1 MRLGLGIGIG
11 MFRSGMNAATFML
24 SGGQWTVT
32 ERPEDANNRQ
42 MQDDVFAA
50 PPFGYR
56 YLGYRGQSV
65 TGTPTFG
72 TYAALTDLGSGHWR
86 FQFSGKS
93 PLGGYDYTR
102 IFIVPVGV
110 ADPVAWNDSNV
121 RAVSDVRTFI
131 PSGLPFAPTF
141 TYFADGSGTAAQ
153 IRLDPRAVNEGNGRN
168 GVSPWRAVDQL
179 RWRIGAG
186 SYTTISDAST
196 IDLTGLSASQSVG
209 VSAHNING
217 WGPETYV
224 TVNAVLP
231 ALAAGDWTLV
241 DAGDGANLI
250 ATVTNAPVSPTGAAP
265 TGYEYTLN
273 AGTTWTALPGGGAIP
288 GAVGSNTCALR
299 VVYDVGR
306 SAASPSKTVS
316 IAALSVF
323 PSLIGTPKLSQSSSS
338 INVHTVLM
346 PNSYAVGDVILVQY
360 CPDGTP
366 TFTTPSGWN
375 LIDPTTLN
383 DPTQRIF
390 WKFAASL
397 SESMTITLD
406 SGAVETF
413 AAIARCIRNVK
424 AGTSPIAGAIDVNT
438 SGTARAMIA
447 AAPAAYGSSVKGLYI
462 SMIGRSGAS
471 AAQTTAPTDF
481 TDFANNNCGS
491 TAAATGI
498 AQAVRQ
504 YEGTALPSSTTWPT
518 NSSVCRTQTIT
529 FEGAVGAVA
538 TVPSGASLT
547 ISPDSPVDGD
557 TVTYTFTF
565 AAGTTPI
572 TTSLTVGGTTTTNST
587 GVHTRVH
594 AAGSYPYSYTSS
606 NAAGAGPSGSG
617 TLVVSAA
624 ATVSASVSL
633 SPSSPSAGQTVTA
646 TVTYSPAEAT
656 ASLIV
661 SNGGASVA
669 VTQTALDTFTFTA
682 PASGTTTVTPRA
694 TYGATVVSGTAVT
707 FNTGTVSPT
716 AVAPQLW
723 GVPEVGDT
731 LELLAGSGIAS
742 PSYLIERTDNGGST
756 YATEKTAVAGELFTV
771 PATTGRQY
779 RAVMLDGATRYVG
792 SWTLAVV
799 AAGPQI
805 QATSADGR
813 TLSVQTPLGT
823 GTVRARPYGGGTA
836 ITAAVSGTTTT
847 LTLTGNGAWQIDYA
861 SDGVTY
867 GALAYRWCYTVGAIS
882 YMGRNCASVA
892 MSAGVAEGVVV
903 VVPISGR
910 QATLE
915 PPTPIYNLENR
926 YISQLGFTVP
936 IHTNGVM
943 KNFTAPRSYDVMG
956 QAAWDNRIVTSSS
969 PYYVR
974 PQMDS
979 TAVAAFDP
987 SKENYRQSFNVDN
1000 LCTKWPQMLAVNDGF
1015 TKAVSNPDTMYAGFN
1030 ERHRHGLLAQMGGL
1044 AVASAQP
1051 SAGEF
1056 AQQLIRHPAW
1066 VGGNVSVPNLAS
1078 MISTLQGMSLS
1089 TSGMTVP
1096 DTAAILA
1103 NLKRFN
1109 PALATYRGGV
1119 NEIDSHERMT
1129 TYRNGWPLNSGSNY
1143 YQYQLINVALFLLTT
1158 GAVNSAWKAEML
1170 TALSFWGHQIDV
1182 PGQQAQTQAGIS
1194 QHHEALVML
1203 SRIAK
1208 GLSFTDLPSTQP
1220 GNSLCSYSKFTAAD
1234 LPRLQPHNNALWP
1247 FFSRRSQALAVTSSG
1262 TNYLINIKR
1271 NATYDGTRQYFQG
1284 LMLVRESTG
1293 EKVQITKSIT
1303 GSGAGASAYFQVT
1316 VAQSGFSTTPAVGEI
1331 FYMEP
1336 PAGAASTAIFSDGYC
1351 DWDNNKINEK
1361 KQSAYHPSPGIT
1373 AGQTPDG
1380 YRTVNE
1386 PHGLLWIAH
1395 ALGVWPSGIDNFD
1408 AVKTYTKNTYLT
1420 GYPGTGLMD
1429 MAFTAVGPFIPQMWA
1444 AHAATLGL

>member
-1 MRLGLGIGIG
+1 MRIGLGIGIG
-11 MFRSGMNAATFML
+11 FVRGRGMNAATFAL
-24 SGGQWTVT
+24 SDAQWTLT

-56 YLGYRGQSV
+56 YLGYRGQNV

-121 RAVSDVRTFI
+121 RAVSAVRTFI

-153 IRLDPRAVNEGNGRN
+153 LRLDPRAVNEGNGRN
-168 GVSPWRAVDQL
+168 GVTPWRAVDQL

-186 SYTTISDAST
+186 AYTAISDAST

-209 VSAHNING
+209 VSAHNVNG

-273 AGTTWTALPGGGAIP
+273 AGTTWTALAGGGAIP

-306 SAASPSKTVS
+306 SASSPSKTVS
-316 IAALSVF
+316 VAALSAF
-323 PSLIGTPKLSQSSSS
+323 PAQRSQ
-338 INVHTVLM
+338 
-346 PNSYAVGDVILVQY
+346 GQ
-360 CPDGTP
+360 
-366 TFTTPSGWN
+366 
-375 LIDPTTLN
+375 
-383 DPTQRIF
+383 
-390 WKFAASL
+390 
-397 SESMTITLD
+397 
-406 SGAVETF
+406 
-413 AAIARCIRNVK
+413 
-424 AGTSPIAGAIDVNT
+424 NT
-438 SGTARAMIA
+438 SGTGTARTITLPTHAIGDWITVFVSVDGGSTLSASGTWRCTRASTTALDPSLYIVDKQATSSSETLTVTSSASEAICWNISVDQGVSGIEFGSTQEYYGGTSQPADAPAYTLTGGSQKAKWLVAIATSGATPQNTTPPSGFAMIGTANTTGTTSGDVGLALAVQDLEA
-447 AAPAAYGSSVKGLYI
+447 ATLNPAAWPTNTRFYTTQ
-462 SMIGRSGAS
+462 MIALLPVIGAS
-471 AAQTTAPTDF
+471 A
-481 TDFANNNCGS
+481 
-491 TAAATGI
+491 
-498 AQAVRQ
+498 
-504 YEGTALPSSTTWPT
+504 
-518 NSSVCRTQTIT
+518 
-529 FEGAVGAVA
+529 VA
-538 TVPSGASLT
+538 PSGASLT
-547 ISPDSPVDGD
+547 ISPESPVDGD
-557 TVTYTFTF
+557 TVTYTFAF

-587 GVHTRVH
+587 GVHARVH

-617 TLVVSAA
+617 TLVVAAA

-646 TVTYSPAEAT
+646 TVAYSPAEAT

-742 PSYLIERTDNGGST
+742 PSYLIERTDNGGTT

-915 PPTPIYNLENR
+915 PPTPIYNLEMR
-926 YISQLGFTVP
+926 TVASFGGEVVP

-956 QAAWDNRIVTSSS
+956 QAAWDSRIIWDSS
-969 PYYVR
+969 PYYVSVR
-974 PQMDS
+974 HPVIGNTTQP
-979 TAVAAFDP
+979 FDANG
-987 SKENYRQSFNVDN
+987 EDYRQSFNVDN

-1015 TKAVSNPDTMYAGFN
+1015 TKAVSNPDAMYAGIK
-1030 ERHRHGLLAQMGGL
+1030 ERHRHGLLAQFGGL
-1044 AVASAQP
+1044 AVASVQP
-1051 SAGEF
+1051 SASEF
-1056 AQQLIRHPAW
+1056 AQQLTRHPAW

-1109 PALATYRGGV
+1109 PALATYRGGANNV
-1119 NEIDSHERMT
+1119 DSHERMT
-1129 TYRNGWPLNSGSNY
+1129 TYRNGWPLNTGSNY

-1170 TALSFWGHQIDV
+1170 TALAFWGHQIDV

-1293 EKVQITKSIT
+1293 EKVQITKSRT

-1373 AGQTPDG
+1373 AGQQPDG
-1380 YRTVNE
+1380 YRTINE

-1395 ALGVWPSGIDNFD
+1395 ALSAWPSGIDNFD

-1444 AHAATLGL
+1444 AHAATLGLAA